1 MVLAVC
7 NVNRSVGTIW
17 DKSFG
22 LDFFYKIIEAP
33 NDVTIRHFSQV
44 VLLFAIYGKL
54 KKFKL
59 KRSSCAGGFFYI
71 KARYQFYFS
80 AMNEATLLV
89 VASVKPIEM

>member
-1 MVLAVC
+1 MNRLLLYVIGGAFEISKLKMVLAVC

-59 KRSSCAGGFFYI
+59 KRSSCAGVFFI
-71 KARYQFYFS
+71 
-80 AMNEATLLV
+80 
-89 VASVKPIEM
+89 